1 MEYRPVRIVDVID
14 DINRIYFLPD
24 IQREF
29 VWEPEKV
36 EKLFD
41 SIMSDYP
48 IGSFLF
54 WKLSSENKNKWNTYE
69 FIKNFDKEAPHNEP
83 VEITGDRDIYL
94 ILDGQQRMTSLY
106 VGLLGTYRYFYYKWR
121 KTRLYLNILKPPIP
135 NEDDPEELTFQFEF
149 LEDEDISSNNG
160 ESEFWYR
167 VRRILDYKDSE
178 DAKSDIE
185 KEISHLSE
193 KQKDNAK
200 KLVGKLHSRIHTV
213 TVINYYEEKTPDPER
228 VLTIFVRANSEGKP
242 LEYSDLLLSTATAK
256 WDKLNARDEVSNFTD
271 NINNIGPGYSFGKD
285 FVLKGSLYLTED
297 LPIQYKV
304 KNFTKHNLLK
314 IENNWD
320 NIKSFIEASIKLV
333 SRFGFNSK
341 NIIAPIALLPIA
353 FFMMKKGNTN
363 LDKSSQ
369 KNDVSIQQEIQRWLI
384 FALLKNAF
392 GSSTDTKLKNVQ
404 DVLLGLPNYNV
415 FPIKETNEKLGIEDK
430 FTEADIEWIISLKYQ
445 GRYTYLVL
453 SLLYPDRDWK
463 GIVFHEDH
471 IFPKSEF
478 QLRKLKKRGYDE
490 DKINRY
496 LSYYDTIL
504 NLQLL
509 TDSENLSKNSMPF
522 DSWIKTREKD
532 FKKRHLIPELG
543 NYDLDRFEEF
553 ITERKSQIVNV
564 LKNL

>member
-1 MEYRPVRIVDVID
+1 MQYRPVRIVDVIR

-29 VWEPEKV
+29 VWETEKV
-36 EKLFD
+36 ERLFD
-41 SIMSDYP
+41 SIMGDFP

-54 WKLSSENKNKWNTYE
+54 WKVLSENKNDWNTYE

-83 VEITGDRDIYL
+83 VIISGDKDIYL
-94 ILDGQQRMTSLY
+94 VLDGQQRMTSFY
-106 VGLLGTYRYFYYKWR
+106 VGLLGTYRYYYYRWR
-121 KTRLYLNILKPPIP
+121 KTRLFLNMLKPPLP
-135 NEDDPEELTFQFEF
+135 NEDDPEEMTFQFEF
-149 LEDEDISSNNG
+149 LEDVPSNDG

-167 VRRILDYKDSE
+167 VGRILDFEDSE

-193 KQKDNAK
+193 TQKDNAK
-200 KLVGKLHSRIHTV
+200 KLIGRLHSRIHTV
-213 TVINYYEEKTPDPER
+213 TVINFYEEKSQDYDK
-228 VLTIFVRANSEGKP
+228 VLNIFVRANSEGKP

-256 WDKLNARDEVSNFTD
+256 WDKLNARDEISNFTD
-271 NINNIGPGYSFGKD
+271 DINSIGSGYSFGKD

-304 KNFTKHNLLK
+304 KNFTRHNLLK

-320 NIKSFIEASIKLV
+320 NIRSFIETSIRQA
-333 SRFGFNSK
+333 SRFGFDSK
-341 NIIAPIALLPIA
+341 NITAPIALLPIA
-353 FFMMKKGNTN
+353 FFMMKKGNAN
-363 LDKSSQ
+363 LYKSSE
-369 KNDVSIQQEIQRWLI
+369 KNDVRIQKKIRRWLI

-392 GSSTDTKLKNVQ
+392 GSSTDTTLKNVR
-404 DVLLGLPNYNV
+404 DVLLGLLNYDT
-415 FPIKETNEKLGIEDK
+415 FPIREMNEKLGIEDK
-430 FTEADIEWIISLKYQ
+430 FIETDIEWILTLKYQ

-463 GIVFHEDH
+463 DLVIHEDH
-471 IFPKSEF
+471 IFPKAEF
-478 QLRKLKKRGYDE
+478 QLRKLKKRGYDK
-490 DKINRY
+490 DRINRY
-496 LSYYDTIL
+496 QAYYNTIL

-522 DSWIKTREKD
+522 DSWIKTRDKD

-564 LKNL
+564 LKNI